1 MRKRVIHKDTVVACS
16 RLTKQ
21 IIASM
26 CAFAVLASITGCHR
40 SGAKKQKEYRVVKET
55 DPYFSAQEVELQ
67 IPLKEDKELQQLLV
81 HEPKITG
88 DQVRFKFDLSYKV
101 PKELD
106 DKQYLCAQG
115 IDNFTDEERLLIWE
129 EWMTYFDEGVAIFD
143 LDGNFLGVEKE
154 ADQDVELPTD
164 AQDMGLFYSESLKDG
179 RLLCWSYEKV
189 GLFNQEGKELASYS
203 PELFGGKVYLV
214 GDQIFIGGR
223 NYDDENPENTYD
235 YLQELDQKTLKEKG
249 DRIRLSGSN
258 GADSICAGSQGIYA
272 MNSDGIHRINT
283 EIGKEEDFLL
293 WSDTDL
299 NYVGIVGE
307 GAMIGENTCRLIK
320 YTDETID
327 EQGHFVMHVSLVTL
341 TKEAKN
347 PHAGKTVIVL
357 GDARENDNDLVE
369 AVVAYN
375 LLPEKKVRI
384 QFRDYSA
391 YVNASGAYE
400 KAISTIADKVY
411 LDMLAGTG
419 PDILVNFGS
428 SPSFQSDG
436 ILMDLMTFLTG
447 ATGLSD
453 SSYYGALLR
462 TYEKN
467 GKIFHIPT
475 SVELYGFWG
484 NRKYLS
490 DTTAVSD
497 SDLDVISATLPEN
510 MQILPETEYED
521 LLEDL
526 LSQRLGRYIDPQSGR
541 CDFSEASF
549 AALLE
554 TVKKFGSHV
563 EEPDVEVYE
572 EAMAKEPAT
581 LLREE
586 MVAMIPFI
594 ISSPGD
600 YKKCLSLQNGKG
612 GVYAYGDR
620 DVAGADMAKPDK
632 AAAGSDGSDTQNSVA
647 GMSVDSRMTVAISA
661 NTPYAQESWDFIRT
675 LFSKENQMNFA
686 ESLGGI
692 PVSRSAVDILCEE
705 SGMTEQE
712 KSAFAEELERT
723 HEVRVL
729 DDAVMGIVKEEAEAY
744 FLGQKDINTVVSTIQ
759 NRVATVLKERG

>member
-1 MRKRVIHKDTVVACS
+1 MSKGMRKRVIHKDTVVDGSCLAK
-16 RLTKQ
+16 RLV
-21 IIASM
+21 ASM
-26 CAFAVLASITGCHR
+26 GAFAVLVSMTGCHKAG
-40 SGAKKQKEYRVVKET
+40 SKKQKEYRVVKET

-101 PKELD
+101 PKELN

-115 IDNFTDEERLLIWE
+115 IDNFTDEERLAIWE
-129 EWMTYFDEGVAIFD
+129 EWMTYFDEGVACFD

-154 ADQDVELPTD
+154 DTDQDAEMPQE
-164 AQDMGLFYSESLKDG
+164 AKDMGLFYSETLRDG
-179 RLLCWSYEKV
+179 RILCWSFEKIV
-189 GLFNQEGKELASYS
+189 LFDKDGKALASYS
-203 PELFGGKVYLV
+203 PELFGGRVYVV
-214 GDQIFIGGR
+214 GDQILIGGR
-223 NYDDENPENTYD
+223 NYDDEKPENTYD
-235 YLQELDQKTLKEKG
+235 YLQALDDQTLKEKG
-249 DRIRLSGSN
+249 NRIRLSGSSS
-258 GADSICAGSQGIYA
+258 ADGICAGAQGIYA
-272 MNSDGIHRINT
+272 MNSDGIHRIDT
-283 EIGKEEDFLL
+283 ETGKEEDFLL

-299 NYVGIVGE
+299 NYVGIIGD
-307 GAMIGENTCRLIK
+307 GAMISEDICRLIK

-347 PHAGKTVIVL
+347 PHAGKTVIEL

-384 QFRDYSA
+384 EMRDYSA
-391 YVNASGAYE
+391 YANASGAYE

-436 ILMDLMTFLTG
+436 ILLDLTTFLTG

-453 SSYYGALLR
+453 SSCYSTLLHA
-462 TYEKN
+462 YEKN
-467 GKIFHIPT
+467 GKIFHLPT
-475 SVELYGFWG
+475 NVELQGFWG
-484 NRKYLS
+484 NKKYLP

-497 SDLDVISATLPEN
+497 SDLDAISKRLPEN
-510 MQILPETEYED
+510 MQILPPMEYED

-526 LSQRLGRYIDPQSGR
+526 LSLRLDRYIDPQNGS
-541 CDFSEASF
+541 CNFSDASF

-563 EEPDVEVYE
+563 EEPNVEEYE
-572 EAMAKEPAT
+572 EAMAKEPST

-586 MVAMIPFI
+586 MVAMIPCT
-594 ISSPGD
+594 ISSPSD
-600 YKKCLSLQNGKG
+600 YQKCLSLQNGNRG
-612 GVYAYGDR
+612 IYAYGDPG
-620 DVAGADMAKPDK
+620 VSGT
-632 AAAGSDGSDTQNSVA
+632 DGNSTQNRVA
-647 GMSVDSRMTVAISA
+647 GMAVDSKMTVAISS
-661 NTPYAQESWDFIRT
+661 NTFYAQDSWDFIRT
-675 LFSKENQMNFA
+675 LFSEENQMNFA
-686 ESLGGI
+686 ESFGGI
-692 PVSRSAVDILCEE
+692 PVSRSAVDILCEKI
-705 SGMTEQE
+705 GMTEQE

-723 HEVRVL
+723 HEIRVL
-729 DDAVMGIVKEEAEAY
+729 DDAVMDIVKEEAEGY
-744 FLGQKDINTVVSTIQ
+744 FLGQKDLNTVVSTIQ